1 MRRSKIL
8 LLLSL
13 SAALTAFG
21 AEHEGAAEHGPSMLL
36 KWVNFAILAGI
47 FGYMIAKMAPAFF
60 KGRDEEIQRDL
71 RDAAEM
77 RRSAEAKTADIEKR
91 LSTLDSEIETIR
103 MGASKELETE
113 RLRIE
118 HETEAALLKLE
129 HAAAMEIDSTTKN
142 AIAELKSYSAKLA
155 LELAETKIRGQ
166 INAEIEGQLINGFL
180 KRLN

>member
-1 MRRSKIL
+1 MRRWQAIL
-8 LLLSL
+8 LLSV
-13 SAALTAFG
+13 SATFIAFG

-71 RDAAEM
+71 REAAEM
-77 RRSAEAKTADIEKR
+77 KRSAEAKTADIEKR
-91 LSTLDSEIETIR
+91 LATLDVEIETIR
-103 MGASKELETE
+103 VAASKELDAE

-118 HETEAALLKLE
+118 RETEAALAKLE
-129 HAAAMEIDSTTKN
+129 HSAALEIESTAKT
-142 AIAELKSYSAKLA
+142 AIAELKSYSAKLS
-155 LELAETKIRGQ
+155 LELAETKIRSQ
-166 INAEIEGQLINGFL
+166 INSDIEGQLINGFL